1 MYIYTQIYT
10 RYPIDYTSA
19 LTTLVFPNP
28 LSLWANNQF
37 EDAPLKEDTQL
48 L

>member
-1 MYIYTQIYT
+1 MYIYTQTYT

-19 LTTLVFPNP
+19 LANLVFPNL